1 MGIYIYLCIHSTYYI
16 YISYGIQVMSLTIT
30 LRLSLLQAIK
40 VNKLLV
46 VCVDKQVVVLCF
58 VHATSS
64 LNHAGYM
71 QATKA
76 SLDR

>member
-1 MGIYIYLCIHSTYYI
+1 MGIYIYAYTVHTI

-30 LRLSLLQAIK
+30 LRLSLLQGIN